1 MAKDVKVILQEDVDN
16 LGQVGEI
23 VSVRPGYARNF
34 LLPRKKALVASM
46 ASIRHLEHQKRL
58 TEKRKTQLQAESM
71 ELAKKMADIQVTIS
85 AKVGEQDKL
94 FGSITSR
101 DVALELSKLGYAV
114 THRNVKMGDPIKTV
128 GTHKV
133 DVRLQA
139 GVMAQVKVWVI
150 AENNPA
156 VEQEDDEPEEP
167 SEPNA
172 LELYGDPEAHMY

>member
-34 LLPRKKALVASM
+34 LLPRKKALVASV
-46 ASIRHLEHQKRL
+46 ASVRHLEHQKRL

-71 ELAKKMADIQVTIS
+71 EVAKKMADIQVTIS

-94 FGSITSR
+94 FGAVTSR
-101 DVALELSKLGYAV
+101 DIALELSKLGYGV
-114 THRNVKMGDPIKTV
+114 THRSIKMGDPIKTV
-128 GTHKV
+128 GTHTV

-150 AENNPA
+150 AENTPVA
-156 VEQEDDEPEEP
+156 QQEEEEPEEDTG
-167 SEPNA
+167 PNA